1 MGKLDKNKQRK
12 KDALFNTAFELF
24 TTKGINKTTI
34 SDIVQQAGV
43 AKGTFYLYFA
53 DKYDVKN
60 KLISKKAGDLFIKGE
75 RELRKTTISGLES
88 SLVFIIDYIINALEK
103 DRPLLAFISKNL
115 SWGVFRAA
123 LNTPIDNSE
132 SNHNFYEG
140 YLQLIEED
148 ESSYRNREVML
159 FSIIELVGGTCHSC
173 ILYNEPLPMKDYKP
187 FLYETI
193 HEIIELHKIKNLQ

>member
-1 MGKLDKNKQRK
+1 MGKLDINKQLK

-34 SDIVQQAGV
+34 SDIVQKAGV
-43 AKGTFYLYFA
+43 AKGTFYLYFT

-60 KLISKKAGDLFIKGE
+60 KLISKKASDLFIKAE
-75 RELRKTTISGLES
+75 HELRKTSISGLED
-88 SLVFIIDYIINALEK
+88 SLIFIVDYVIDQLEK
-103 DRPLLAFISKNL
+103 DKPLLTFISKNL

-132 SNHNFYEG
+132 DGPNVYEK
-140 YLQLIEED
+140 YLKLLEED
-148 ESSYRNREVML
+148 SASYRNREVML

-173 ILYNEPLPMKDYKP
+173 ILYNEPLSMEAYKP
-187 FLYETI
+187 FLYQTI
-193 HEIIELHKIKNLQ
+193 HGIIEQHKIE

>member
-1 MGKLDKNKQRK
+1 MGKLDKNKQLK

-34 SDIVQQAGV
+34 SDIVQKAGV
-43 AKGTFYLYFA
+43 AKGTFYLYFT

-60 KLISKKAGDLFIKGE
+60 KLISKKAGDLFSKAE
-75 RELRKTTISGLES
+75 RELRKTDISGLEP
-88 SLVFIIDYIINALEK
+88 SLIFIVDYIINQLEK

-123 LNTPIDNSE
+123 LNTPIDSSDE
-132 SNHNFYEG
+132 DGSNFYEG
-140 YLQLIEED
+140 YLKLMEED
-148 ESSYRNREVML
+148 PGTYRNREVML

-173 ILYNEPLPMKDYKP
+173 ILYNEPLSMDAYKP

-193 HEIIELHKIKNLQ
+193 HSIIEQHKMES